1 MADNRPITPYG
12 GRAQSF
18 EELIELELQQQE
30 AKSKTRGAA
39 SPANLP
45 SSLQTVALPLSEL
58 YGQFIFVFQNDI
70 LYHHYVCTRL
80 RKKNIERGRQARATE
95 VAVIDEGALGAPRRT
110 GGRPPP
116 AASSLYR
123 DEPDLDDI
131 NLAPMRFSPHPWQQQ
146 QQQQQQLDCD
156 RERVSFSP
164 HPTREYY
171 NPYEED
177 DYLHGIPADATDGPD
192 HDYDD
197 AHLFALAD
205 ATAAEYDQ
213 FDQQIVTPSTSPPT
227 TLAWSRHGAHPL
239 TPVVETEE
247 EHRPPRPS
255 PSPLPPSPGLLAATI
270 GYPPNSS

>member
-1 MADNRPITPYG
+1 M
-12 GRAQSF
+12 
-18 EELIELELQQQE
+18 
-30 AKSKTRGAA
+30 
-39 SPANLP
+39 
-45 SSLQTVALPLSEL
+45 
-58 YGQFIFVFQNDI
+58 
-70 LYHHYVCTRL
+70 
-80 RKKNIERGRQARATE
+80 
-95 VAVIDEGALGAPRRT
+95 IDDGALGAPRRW
-110 GGRPPP
+110 GNGAGHPPPP

-131 NLAPMRFSPHPWQQQ
+131 NLAPVRFSPHPWQQQ
-146 QQQQQQLDCD
+146 QQPDRD

-177 DYLHGIPADATDGPD
+177 DYLDGVPADATDGND
-192 HDYDD
+192 YEYDD

-270 GYPPNSS
+270 GYPQRDSTMGRIGFFWVVVAVPPSTASVFVDYFLFE